1 MGLFYSHLCRMK
13 KEITIPVQIQELKE
27 EEIVSAAEHRKNYSL
42 MRDLQAKEFND
53 AIAERLDKE
62 KEKEKEG

>member
-1 MGLFYSHLCRMK
+1 MK